1 MEYLLQLQYIAD
13 PLHDYI
19 TEYFAEA
26 RAELSDLLTA
36 LNDEGVL
43 EVTSGGYL
51 SNLEWNLSFDSKT
64 LAFNRPSR
72 RDRASRS
79 NRRDCC

>member
-13 PLHDYI
+13 PVHDYI

-26 RAELSDLLTA
+26 RAELSELLTG

-43 EVTSGGYL
+43 EVTTGGYL
-51 SNLEWNLSFDSKT
+51 SNLEWNLSFDSKIV
-64 LAFNRPSR
+64 AFNRPSR
-72 RDRASRS
+72 CNSASR
-79 NRRDCC
+79 

>member
-19 TEYFAEA
+19 TAYFAEA
-26 RAELSDLLTA
+26 RLELSELLTG

-43 EVTSGGYL
+43 EVTSGGFL
-51 SNLEWNLSFDSKT
+51 PNLECDLSLDSKNST
-64 LAFNRPSR
+64 FNRPSR
-72 RDRASRS
+72 CD
-79 NRRDCC
+79 